1 MVAIIEKH
9 LAGQADPH
17 EPGCDFMDRLFA
29 TTNRKNRVLGK
40 PRLTTGYL
48 LITLLWLAA
57 IVIGC
62 SVSRSSPGLNII
74 PVVSLDRIAG
84 EWEGMSRIVPDMR
97 DDASVLLI
105 ISKEGRFNFI
115 SDRGTELLLG
125 TGTLTIVDQTVVAKG
140 NQGTAL
146 LTLHDKERGPV
157 LVVQAALSN
166 GHHYYIEMVS
176 RKRDG
181 AASSSRGIH

>member
-1 MVAIIEKH
+1 MAMVK
-9 LAGQADPH
+9 
-17 EPGCDFMDRLFA
+17 R
-29 TTNRKNRVLGK
+29 
-40 PRLTTGYL
+40 RLTTGCV

-57 IVIGC
+57 TIFACGA
-62 SVSRSSPGLNII
+62 SRSSPGLNII

-84 EWEGMSRIVPDMR
+84 EWEGVSRTVPDMR
-97 DDASVLLI
+97 DDAAVILI
-105 ISKEGRFNFI
+105 IRKEGRFNFI

-125 TGTLTIVDQTVVAKG
+125 TGTLTIVDQSVVAKG
-140 NQGTAL
+140 QQGTAL

-176 RKRDG
+176 RKWDG
-181 AASSSRGIH
+181 AASSSRVIH

>member
-1 MVAIIEKH
+1 MARLSLESVENTNGKVVMAPVKQRLQTAGVLMILLL
-9 LAGQADPH
+9 LATA
-17 EPGCDFMDRLFA
+17 EVGC
-29 TTNRKNRVLGK
+29 GGSQSS
-40 PRLTTGYL
+40 PRL
-48 LITLLWLAA
+48 
-57 IVIGC
+57 
-62 SVSRSSPGLNII
+62 SII
-74 PVVSLDRIAG
+74 PVVSLERIAG

-105 ISKEGRFNFI
+105 ISNEGRFNFV

-140 NQGTAL
+140 QQGSAL

-157 LVVQAALSN
+157 LVVQAALAN
-166 GHHYYIEMVS
+166 GRHYYIEMVS

-181 AASSSRGIH
+181 AVSKSSAVR

>member
-1 MVAIIEKH
+1 MAMVKRR
-9 LAGQADPH
+9 LPM
-17 EPGCDFMDRLFA
+17 GCVVMI
-29 TTNRKNRVLGK
+29 
-40 PRLTTGYL
+40 L
-48 LITLLWLAA
+48 LSLAA
-57 IVIGC
+57 AVFGC
-62 SVSRSSPGLNII
+62 GVSRSSPALKIV

-125 TGTLTIVDQTVVAKG
+125 TGSLTIVDETVVAKG
-140 NQGTAL
+140 NQGSAL
-146 LTLHDKERGPV
+146 LTLHHNERGPV
-157 LVVQAALSN
+157 LVIQAALSN

-181 AASSSRGIH
+181 AASSSRAIH

>member
-1 MVAIIEKH
+1 MAMVKRR
-9 LAGQADPH
+9 LPM
-17 EPGCDFMDRLFA
+17 GCVVMI
-29 TTNRKNRVLGK
+29 
-40 PRLTTGYL
+40 L
-48 LITLLWLAA
+48 LSLAA
-57 IVIGC
+57 AVFGC
-62 SVSRSSPGLNII
+62 GVSRSSPALKIV

-115 SDRGTELLLG
+115 GDRGTELLLG

-181 AASSSRGIH
+181 AASSKRAVH